1 MGYVMFRAGNKMRL
15 IARLQGVRND
25 LTGYKNDDTFWEI
38 DTRTPIYV
46 DNFNGFWS
54 KLEVPEEARNYGSCY
69 IRITADSE
77 IEFEFSDD
85 ESTELENGGILPW
98 IISG

>member
-1 MGYVMFRAGNKMRL
+1 MFSLSNKSHL
-15 IARLQGVRND
+15 IGMLKSVQVDNND
-25 LTGYKNDDTFWEI
+25 SSYWVINTK
-38 DTRTPIYV
+38 TPIYL
-46 DNFNGFWS
+46 DTYNGFWS
-54 KLEVPEEARNYGSCY
+54 KLEVPEEARDYGSCY

-85 ESTELENGGILPW
+85 ESIELENGGVLPW

>member
-1 MGYVMFRAGNKMRL
+1 MGYVMFSLSNKSRL
-15 IARLQGVRND
+15 IAMLKSVQIDNSD
-25 LTGYKNDDTFWEI
+25 SSYWEI
-38 DTRTPIYV
+38 DTRTPIYL
-46 DNFNGFWS
+46 DTSNGFWS

-69 IRITADSE
+69 VRITADSE

-85 ESTELENGGILPW
+85 ESIELENEGVLPW

>member
-1 MGYVMFRAGNKMRL
+1 MGYVMFSLNNKSRL
-15 IARLQGVRND
+15 IAMLKGVRTSIAKEDNS
-25 LTGYKNDDTFWEI
+25 YWEI
-38 DTRTPIYV
+38 DTRTPIYL
-46 DNFNGFWS
+46 DTSNGFWS
-54 KLEVPEEARNYGSCY
+54 KLEVSEEARNYGSCY

-85 ESTELENGGILPW
+85 ESIELENEGVLPW